1 MNNFGFLP
9 GEGDT
14 DGYCFLELELKRGHP
29 TELTFPGSP
38 ERSPGWGPCS
48 HRETPTGS
56 AVVEHTNPWARHP
69 GAYSR
74 ASTLHLRQ
82 ILSRRLACV
91 VRTHTITF
99 QLCIELRRP
108 SDVLLIVFLCFFS
121 KQSICRPPSCEA
133 NITRP

>member
-1 MNNFGFLP
+1 MATVFL
-9 GEGDT
+9 D
-14 DGYCFLELELKRGHP
+14 LELKRGHP

-48 HRETPTGS
+48 HREAPTGS
-56 AVVEHTNPWARHP
+56 AVVEQDNPWARHP
-69 GAYSR
+69 GPYSH

-99 QLCIELRRP
+99 QLCIELRRS
-108 SDVLLIVFLCFFS
+108 SDVLLIVCISLFFS
-121 KQSICRPPSCEA
+121 RQSICRPPSWEA
-133 NITRP
+133 NITHP